1 LAGILRRATQPRKQL
16 LAYLRRHRP
25 RRRTIQ

>member
-1 LAGILRRATQPRKQL
+1 MGVCAGERKEL
-16 LAYLRRHRP
+16 SRHRP